1 MPAKIKVGRL
11 TAALLWI
18 VLGILVIID
27 QRTDGGQL
35 LLLLTWWPL
44 ILVAW
49 GIEYVVFYL
58 FARRKLLRIRFD
70 IKGIVLAIIASA
82 AIFLVTEQNQYLYLW
97 SKVSLDLTAASA
109 EFSEAS
115 GTRTELAKVD
125 VPLSDN
131 TDEITIEGINGD
143 LILRTGNVNNIQ
155 VRPVVWV
162 DEIKS
167 DEARKIAEA
176 TTIKTSEGEE
186 INIHAET
193 KAYGKTKNRQP
204 RVNMEVVLPTT
215 RHFDVNLQTTNG
227 KITMDGVEA
236 LRNISVRTGNG
247 SIVLNDVMGDVKA
260 QATTGN
266 MIINSV
272 LGGLSADTSQGSFRV
287 RDVSGATRL
296 YTQVGDISLLSA
308 LGDIDV
314 NTRNGNI
321 FINEANFGVKAETLN
336 GNIEIRSVSIGDD
349 WSVYSAVGVINLY
362 LPPSGDYTVDG
373 SNSYGMIKT
382 DLPLETKNRTLTG
395 TFGNGDHTIRVD
407 GNGDLNVLRNTDALI
422 PNNDAEQVV
431 PEGASNG
438 EAASNPTDSQ
448 SDPNNAVDHV
458 NAAGSGTNSKSATD
472 TGNTERSST
481 SSQ

>member
-18 VLGILVIID
+18 VLGVLVIID

-58 FARRKLLRIRFD
+58 FAKRRLLRMRFD
-70 IKGIVLAIIASA
+70 IKGILLAVIAA
-82 AIFLVTEQNQYLYLW
+82 AAVFLVTEQNQYLYLW
-97 SKVSLDLTAASA
+97 SRVSLDLTAASA

-115 GTRTELAKVD
+115 GTRTELARVD
-125 VPLSDN
+125 VPVTED

-143 LILRTGNVNNIQ
+143 LIVRTGNVEQIQ

-162 DEIKS
+162 DEIKAE
-167 DEARKIAEA
+167 DARAIAEA
-176 TTIKTSEGEE
+176 TTIKASEGQE

-193 KAYGKTKNRQP
+193 KTYGESKNRQP
-204 RVNMEVVLPTT
+204 RVNMEIVLPAS
-215 RHFDVNLQTTNG
+215 RHFDINMQTTNG
-227 KITMDGVEA
+227 KITMSNVEA
-236 LRNISVRTGNG
+236 LRNISVRTGSG
-247 SIVLNDVMGDVKA
+247 SIVLNKVMGDVKA

-266 MIINSV
+266 VVINSV
-272 LGGLSADTSQGSFRV
+272 LGNLSADTSQGNFRV
-287 RDVSGATRL
+287 HDVSGSARL
-296 YTQVGDISLLSA
+296 YTQVGDISLTSS
-308 LGDIDV
+308 LGDIEV

-321 FINEANFGVKAETLN
+321 FVNEANFGVKAETLN

-373 SNSYGMIKT
+373 SNSYGTIKT
-382 DLPLETKNRTLTG
+382 DLPLETKNKTLSG
-395 TFGNGDHTIRVD
+395 TFGNGDHTVRVD

-422 PNNDAEQVV
+422 QNNDAEQIV
-431 PEGASNG
+431 PEGVDTTGNG
-438 EAASNPTDSQ
+438 ESNNTDAPATNGNEGGTTNNQPDSNSQNSDAAEG
-448 SDPNNAVDHV
+448 A
-458 NAAGSGTNSKSATD
+458 
-472 TGNTERSST
+472 ST
-481 SSQ
+481 SAS

>member
-18 VLGILVIID
+18 VLGVLVIID

-58 FARRKLLRIRFD
+58 FAKRRLLRMRFD
-70 IKGIVLAIIASA
+70 IKGILLAVIAA
-82 AIFLVTEQNQYLYLW
+82 AAVFLVTEQNQYLYLW
-97 SKVSLDLTAASA
+97 SRVSLDLTAASA

-115 GTRTELAKVD
+115 GTRTELARVD
-125 VPLSDN
+125 VPVTED

-143 LILRTGNVNNIQ
+143 LIVRTGNVEQIQ

-162 DEIKS
+162 DEIKT
-167 DEARKIAEA
+167 DDARAIAEA
-176 TTIKTSEGEE
+176 TTIKASEGQE

-193 KAYGKTKNRQP
+193 KTYGESKNRQP
-204 RVNMEVVLPTT
+204 RVNMEIVLPAS
-215 RHFDVNLQTTNG
+215 RHFDINMQTTNG
-227 KITMDGVEA
+227 KITMSNVEA
-236 LRNISVRTGNG
+236 LRNISVRTGSG
-247 SIVLNDVMGDVKA
+247 SIVLNKVMGDVKA

-266 MIINSV
+266 VVINSV
-272 LGGLSADTSQGSFRV
+272 LGNLSADTSQGNFRV
-287 RDVSGATRL
+287 HDVSGSARL
-296 YTQVGDISLLSA
+296 YTQVGDISLTSS
-308 LGDIDV
+308 LGDIEV

-321 FINEANFGVKAETLN
+321 FVNEANFGVKAETLN

-373 SNSYGMIKT
+373 SNSYGTIKT
-382 DLPLETKNRTLTG
+382 DLPLETKNKTLSG
-395 TFGNGDHTIRVD
+395 TFGNGDHTVRVD

-422 PNNDAEQVV
+422 QNNDAEQIV
-431 PEGASNG
+431 PEGVDTTGNG
-438 EAASNPTDSQ
+438 ESNNTDAPATNGNEGGTTNNQPDSNSQNSDAAEG
-448 SDPNNAVDHV
+448 A
-458 NAAGSGTNSKSATD
+458 
-472 TGNTERSST
+472 ST
-481 SSQ
+481 SAS

>member
-18 VLGILVIID
+18 ALGILVIMD
-27 QRTDGGQL
+27 QLTDGGQL
-35 LLLLTWWPL
+35 MLLLTWWPL

-49 GIEYVVFYL
+49 GIEYVVFYW
-58 FARRKLLRIRFD
+58 FAKRRLLRIRFD
-70 IKGIVLAIIASA
+70 IKGILLAIIASA
-82 AIFLVTEQNQYLYLW
+82 AVFLVTEQNQYLYLW
-97 SKVSLDLTAASA
+97 SKVSLDLTAASS

-115 GTRTELAKVD
+115 GTRTELARVD
-125 VPLSDN
+125 VPLTDD

-143 LILRTGNVNNIQ
+143 LIVRTGNVDQIQ

-162 DEIKS
+162 DEIKAE
-167 DEARKIAEA
+167 DARAIAEA
-176 TTIKTSEGEE
+176 TTIKTSEGQE

-193 KAYGKTKNRQP
+193 KTYGESKNRQP
-204 RVNMEVVLPTT
+204 RVNMEIILPST

-227 KITMDGVEA
+227 KISMANVEA
-236 LRNISVRTGNG
+236 LRNISVRTGSG
-247 SIVLNDVMGDVKA
+247 SIVLNKVMGDVKA

-266 MIINSV
+266 MVINSV
-272 LGGLSADTSQGSFRV
+272 LGNLNADTSQGSFRV
-287 RDVSGATRL
+287 RDVSGAARL
-296 YTQVGDISLLSA
+296 YTQVGDISLTSS

-321 FINEANFGVKAETLN
+321 FVNEANFGVKAETLN

-373 SNSYGMIKT
+373 SNSYGTVKT
-382 DLPLETKNRTLTG
+382 DLPLEMKNRTLSG

-422 PNNDAEQVV
+422 ENNDTEQIV
-431 PEGASNG
+431 PEGVDNTGNVNNS
-438 EAASNPTDSQ
+438 TDSQ
-448 SDPNNAVDHV
+448 S
-458 NAAGSGTNSKSATD
+458 NSDSS
-472 TGNTERSST
+472 TGNDNSRGTGTTSNQPNAETEGNL
-481 SSQ
+481 

>member
-18 VLGILVIID
+18 VLGVLVIID

-58 FARRKLLRIRFD
+58 FAKRRLLRMRFD
-70 IKGIVLAIIASA
+70 IKGILLAVIAA
-82 AIFLVTEQNQYLYLW
+82 AAVFLVTEQNQYLYLW
-97 SKVSLDLTAASA
+97 SRVSLDLTAASA

-115 GTRTELAKVD
+115 GTRTELARVN
-125 VPLSDN
+125 VPVTED

-143 LILRTGNVNNIQ
+143 LIVRTGNVEQIQ

-162 DEIKS
+162 DEIKA
-167 DEARKIAEA
+167 DDARAIAEA
-176 TTIKTSEGEE
+176 TTIKASEGQE

-193 KAYGKTKNRQP
+193 KTYGESKNRQP
-204 RVNMEVVLPTT
+204 RVNMEIVLPAS
-215 RHFDVNLQTTNG
+215 RHFDINMQTTNG
-227 KITMDGVEA
+227 KISMSNVEA
-236 LRNISVRTGNG
+236 LRNISVRTGSG
-247 SIVLNDVMGDVKA
+247 SIVLNKVMGDVKA

-266 MIINSV
+266 VVINSV
-272 LGGLSADTSQGSFRV
+272 LGNLSADTSQGNFRV
-287 RDVSGATRL
+287 HDVSGSARL
-296 YTQVGDISLLSA
+296 YTQVGDISLTSS
-308 LGDIDV
+308 LGDIEV

-321 FINEANFGVKAETLN
+321 FVNEANFGVKAETLN

-373 SNSYGMIKT
+373 SNSYGTIKT
-382 DLPLETKNRTLTG
+382 DLPLETKNKTLSG
-395 TFGNGDHTIRVD
+395 TFGNGDHTVRVD

-422 PNNDAEQVV
+422 QNNDAEQIV
-431 PEGASNG
+431 PEGVDTIGNEESNNTDAPATNG
-438 EAASNPTDSQ
+438 NEGGTTNNQPDSNSQNSDAAEG
-448 SDPNNAVDHV
+448 A
-458 NAAGSGTNSKSATD
+458 
-472 TGNTERSST
+472 ST
-481 SSQ
+481 SAS

>member
-18 VLGILVIID
+18 VLGVLVIID

-49 GIEYVVFYL
+49 GIEYIVFYL
-58 FARRKLLRIRFD
+58 FAKRRLLRMRFD
-70 IKGIVLAIIASA
+70 IKGILLAVIAA
-82 AIFLVTEQNQYLYLW
+82 AAVFLVTEQNQYLYLW
-97 SKVSLDLTAASA
+97 SRVSLDLTAASA

-115 GTRTELAKVD
+115 GTRTELARVD
-125 VPLSDN
+125 VPVTED

-143 LILRTGNVNNIQ
+143 LIVRTGNVEQIQ

-162 DEIKS
+162 DEIKA
-167 DEARKIAEA
+167 DDARAIAEA
-176 TTIKTSEGEE
+176 TTIKASEGQE

-193 KAYGKTKNRQP
+193 KTYGESKNRQP
-204 RVNMEVVLPTT
+204 RVNMEIVLPAS
-215 RHFDVNLQTTNG
+215 RHFDINMQTTNG
-227 KITMDGVEA
+227 KISMSNVEA
-236 LRNISVRTGNG
+236 LRNISVRTGSG
-247 SIVLNDVMGDVKA
+247 SIVLNKVMGDVKA

-266 MIINSV
+266 VVINSV
-272 LGGLSADTSQGSFRV
+272 LGNLSADTSQGNFRV
-287 RDVSGATRL
+287 HDVSGSARL
-296 YTQVGDISLLSA
+296 YTQVGDISLTSS
-308 LGDIDV
+308 LGDIEV

-321 FINEANFGVKAETLN
+321 FVNEANFGVKAETLN

-373 SNSYGMIKT
+373 SNSYGTIKT
-382 DLPLETKNRTLTG
+382 DLPLETKNKTLSG
-395 TFGNGDHTIRVD
+395 TFGNGDHTVRVD

-422 PNNDAEQVV
+422 QNNDAEQIV
-431 PEGASNG
+431 PEGVDTTGNG
-438 EAASNPTDSQ
+438 ESNNTDAPATNGNEGGTTNNQPDSNSQNSDAAEG
-448 SDPNNAVDHV
+448 A
-458 NAAGSGTNSKSATD
+458 
-472 TGNTERSST
+472 ST
-481 SSQ
+481 SAS

>member
-18 VLGILVIID
+18 VLGVLVIID

-49 GIEYVVFYL
+49 GIEYIVFYL
-58 FARRKLLRIRFD
+58 FAKRRLLRMRFD
-70 IKGIVLAIIASA
+70 IKGILLAVIAA
-82 AIFLVTEQNQYLYLW
+82 AAVFLVTEQNQYLYLW
-97 SKVSLDLTAASA
+97 SRVSLDLTAASA

-115 GTRTELAKVD
+115 GTRTELARVD
-125 VPLSDN
+125 VPVTED

-143 LILRTGNVNNIQ
+143 LIVRTGNVEQIQ

-162 DEIKS
+162 DEIKA
-167 DEARKIAEA
+167 DDARAIAEA
-176 TTIKTSEGEE
+176 TTIKASEGQE

-193 KAYGKTKNRQP
+193 KTYGESKNRQP
-204 RVNMEVVLPTT
+204 RVNMEIVLPAS
-215 RHFDVNLQTTNG
+215 RHFDINMQTTNG
-227 KITMDGVEA
+227 KITMSNVEA
-236 LRNISVRTGNG
+236 LRNISVRTGSG
-247 SIVLNDVMGDVKA
+247 SIVLNKVMGDVKA

-266 MIINSV
+266 VVINSV
-272 LGGLSADTSQGSFRV
+272 LGNLSADTSQGNFRV
-287 RDVSGATRL
+287 HDVSGSARL
-296 YTQVGDISLLSA
+296 YTQVGDISLTSS
-308 LGDIDV
+308 LGDIEV

-321 FINEANFGVKAETLN
+321 FVNEANFGVKAETLN

-373 SNSYGMIKT
+373 SNSYGTIKT
-382 DLPLETKNRTLTG
+382 DLPLETKNKTLSG
-395 TFGNGDHTIRVD
+395 TFGNGDHTVRVD

-422 PNNDAEQVV
+422 QNNDAEQIV
-431 PEGASNG
+431 PEGVDTTGNG
-438 EAASNPTDSQ
+438 ESNNTDAPATNGNEGGTTNNQPDSNSQNSDAAEG
-448 SDPNNAVDHV
+448 A
-458 NAAGSGTNSKSATD
+458 
-472 TGNTERSST
+472 ST
-481 SSQ
+481 SAS